1 MQNYT
6 YLICYAHCSLHIY
19 TLRQLQSLSLLII
32 FSLRTHYANYNPS
45 LCLFLS
51 PYVHITPITTHLY
64 AYFSL
69 PMYTLRQ
76 LQPLSLLIILSL
88 CTHYANYNCSLCSCF
103 SLYVHYANYN
113 PSLCSLFSPYVH
125 ITPITNTL
133 YAYFSLH
140 MYTLRK
146 LQPLSMLIILFL
158 CTHYAN
164 YNPSLCSLF
173 SPYVHIA
180 PNKPLSLLI
189 IMSLCT
195 HYANYNPSL

>member
-51 PYVHITPITTHLY
+51 PYVHITPITTPLLAHYSLSMYTLRQLQLLSLLMFLSLCTLRQLQPLSLLIILSLCTHYANYKHSLCLFFSPYVHTTQITTPLY
-64 AYFSL
+64 AHNSL

-88 CTHYANYNCSLCSCF
+88 CTHCA
-103 SLYVHYANYN
+103 
-113 PSLCSLFSPYVH
+113 
-125 ITPITNTL
+125 
-133 YAYFSLH
+133 
-140 MYTLRK
+140 K
-146 LQPLSMLIILFL
+146 
-158 CTHYAN
+158 
-164 YNPSLCSLF
+164 
-173 SPYVHIA
+173 
-180 PNKPLSLLI
+180 
-189 IMSLCT
+189 
-195 HYANYNPSL
+195 